1 MDLFTKYAKT
11 KIAIKRLELDMR
23 EMEIKLKEEMEEGF
37 SHKTIYGTI
46 SKYTTKRWSY
56 NDDIKLKIKDIQA
69 KAIKKGK
76 AEQVESIVI
85 KYTPPKGL

>member
-37 SHKTIYGTI
+37 SHKTPYGTI

-56 NDDIKLKIKDIQA
+56 DDIVKSQIKDIQENAIDNGQA
-69 KAIKKGK
+69 K
-76 AEQVESIVI
+76 QVESIVI
-85 KYTPPKGL
+85 KYTAPKGL

>member
-11 KIAIKRLELDMR
+11 KIAIKRLELNMR

>member
-1 MDLFTKYAKT
+1 MRLRFHTRYVIEIITHMLKNVSEARLQKP
-11 KIAIKRLELDMR
+11 KRTQL
-23 EMEIKLKEEMEEGF
+23 
-37 SHKTIYGTI
+37 TIYGTI

>member
-23 EMEIKLKEEMEEGF
+23 EMEMQLKEEIEEGF

-46 SKYTTKRWSY
+46 SKYTTKRWLY